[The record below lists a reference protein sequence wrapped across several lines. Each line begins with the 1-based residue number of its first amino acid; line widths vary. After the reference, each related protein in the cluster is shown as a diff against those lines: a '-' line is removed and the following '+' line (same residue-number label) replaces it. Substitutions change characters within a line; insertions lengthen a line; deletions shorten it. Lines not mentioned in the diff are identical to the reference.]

1 LTVFNRTFDKF
12 FCSPKK
18 GEKQVVSS
26 VLQSI
31 DHIAI
36 AGTRPGAATWS
47 TIGARSGLLS
57 RHARDDE
64 DDGSS

>member
-1 LTVFNRTFDKF
+1 LTIFNRTFDNF
-12 FCSPKK
+12 SGSPKK
-18 GEKQVVSS
+18 GKTQVVSS

-31 DHIAI
+31 HHIAI